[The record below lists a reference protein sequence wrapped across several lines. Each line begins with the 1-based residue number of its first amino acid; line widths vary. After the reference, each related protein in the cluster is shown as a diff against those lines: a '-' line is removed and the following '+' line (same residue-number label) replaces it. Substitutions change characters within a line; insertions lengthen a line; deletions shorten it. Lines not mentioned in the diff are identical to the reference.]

1 MTPGYK
7 LYSWQGQLSLCVTP
21 CSPLSYR
28 CWLPS
33 SAVLPVSWLVLC
45 WRCCCWPL
53 ECWVGFRHTRKENKE
68 EKYIREITSCQM
80 CGFTITGRSQKNECS
95 QARLLQ
101 PSTSLTQH
109 CVWQAGR
116 PERWGLF
123 FLLPISP
130 PSILSSGG
138 IIKSAK
144 TNCHMKKASYQIYE
158 IYYRRG
164 QQRMRWLDGI
174 TDSMDM
180 SLSKLPELVMDREAW
195 QAVVHGV
202 AKSLTWLS
210 DWTELNL
217 WNKFMK

>member
-7 LYSWQGQLSLCVTP
+7 SYSWQGQLILCVTP

-53 ECWVGFRHTRKENKE
+53 ECWVGFRYTRKEHKE

-101 PSTSLTQH
+101 PSTSPTQH
-109 CVWQAGR
+109 CVWRAGR

-123 FLLPISP
+123 FLLSLICY
-130 PSILSSGG
+130 SIRKLR
-138 IIKSAK
+138 KYFRFFLTDA
-144 TNCHMKKASYQIYE
+144 
-158 IYYRRG
+158 YR
-164 QQRMRWLDGI
+164 
-174 TDSMDM
+174 
-180 SLSKLPELVMDREAW
+180 
-195 QAVVHGV
+195 AVFRFH
-202 AKSLTWLS
+202 KSLQA
-210 DWTELNL
+210 TE
-217 WNKFMK
+217 